1 MKLFFQ
7 VRICLF
13 QLVFINSTRSFPFFL
28 RRCSWC
34 CRSNWWN
41 ILKWKE
47 PYNNGAVIIEYSVY
61 QRFVNNN
68 EWKKI
73 ATIIDVYNRSY
84 AVEIEKGKEYEFV
97 VTATNKYGE
106 SSMEQD
112 IKRIKVLDGRCIN
125 NLSSFLWQSQRIL
138 KVVLGCTKFPR
149 FWNDRRRAQQAC
161 SLSHYFRVFFTK
173 KVYRM
178 VLLGEKEQNKKNCS
192 VW

>member
-1 MKLFFQ
+1 MNKIPLTVGHNDSFMAGRVTVELKNMKLFLH
-7 VRICLF
+7 VRICSF
-13 QLVFINSTRSFPFFL
+13 SIDIYKFNAQLSFPFYADVPDAVEVTDGI
-28 RRCSWC
+28 
-34 CRSNWWN
+34 

-47 PYNNGAVIIEYSVY
+47 PDNNGAAIIEYSVY
-61 QRFVNNN
+61 QRFANDD

-125 NLSSFLWQSQRIL
+125 N
-138 KVVLGCTKFPR
+138 
-149 FWNDRRRAQQAC
+149 
-161 SLSHYFRVFFTK
+161 YF
-173 KVYRM
+173 
-178 VLLGEKEQNKKNCS
+178 
-192 VW
+192 